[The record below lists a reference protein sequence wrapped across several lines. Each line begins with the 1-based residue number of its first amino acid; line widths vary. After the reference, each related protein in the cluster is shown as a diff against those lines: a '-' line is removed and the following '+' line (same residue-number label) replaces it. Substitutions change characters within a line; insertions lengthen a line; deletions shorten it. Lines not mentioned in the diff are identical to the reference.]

1 MIERP
6 TCDEKVIYIEQ
17 YLWYEFFLSRFF
29 FLISFWIELDW
40 MYCIE
45 KETLVIT
52 AEVGII
58 PIVNVVAIWSIP

>member
-29 FLISFWIELDW
+29 FFNLVSEFSLTECVLKKTFGN
-40 MYCIE
+40 YCWS
-45 KETLVIT
+45 
-52 AEVGII
+52 GYN
-58 PIVNVVAIWSIP
+58 PIVSVVAIWSIPQ